1 MSFTKAMKE
10 AGYEPKASTS
20 GDKTIYNGIYKL
32 MLTEF
37 KNEPDAKWDDGQP
50 KPQVIGGFKV
60 TDRLAGSEVYKSEY
74 ADVKGYYA
82 TDEKNAANRKKGI
95 AKLIDGFMSVGIN
108 VNGKDDAE
116 TIEKITAQIA
126 VGEVY
131 MKLFPDWRNVK
142 DEGGNWSKK
151 KRDEDGIDLP
161 AFQNHSFLTQKNA
174 EKMAKTMQSKA
185 GHPL

>member
-1 MSFTKAMKE
+1 MSFTKAMKD
-10 AGYEPKASTS
+10 AGYEPKASTA
-20 GDKTIYNGIYKL
+20 GDKNIYNGIYKA

-37 KNEPDAKWDDGQP
+37 KNEPDGKWDDGQP
-50 KPQVIGGFKV
+50 KPQVVAGFKV
-60 TDRLAGSEVYKSEY
+60 TETLAGSDIYKSDY
-74 ADVKGYYA
+74 PDAKGYYA

-108 VNGKDDAE
+108 VNGKDDDE
-116 TIEKITAQIA
+116 TLAKLTAQIA

-131 MKLFPDWRNVK
+131 LKLFPDWRNVK

-151 KRDEDGIDLP
+151 KKDEDGIDLP
-161 AFQNHSFLTQKNA
+161 AFQGHSFLTQKNA
-174 EKMAKTMQSKA
+174 EKMAKAMIAKA